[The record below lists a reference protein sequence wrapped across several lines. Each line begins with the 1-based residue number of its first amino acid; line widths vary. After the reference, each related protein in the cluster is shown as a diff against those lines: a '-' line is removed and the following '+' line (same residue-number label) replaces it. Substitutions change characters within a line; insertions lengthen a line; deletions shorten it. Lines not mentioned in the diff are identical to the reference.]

1 MAAFQAVDPGPTPGT
16 RKALLSCFLLLS
28 SSSSSTHSCVS
39 PLSFASTVNRRA
51 SLTERLVRPEKHST
65 LPSGRLSVKV
75 GSRTKQA
82 ILPPYCIQHPV
93 VVTQSPTQT
102 GDQAGL
108 RTPTPKS
115 LLICALIPL
124 PFQCFMSGLLSSTAA
139 FSTSPLRSSP
149 TAPLSAFLHTEAH
162 PRSCGADAS
171 THSALIRV
179 AVPA

>member
-1 MAAFQAVDPGPTPGT
+1 MP
-16 RKALLSCFLLLS
+16 RSCS
-28 SSSSSTHSCVS
+28 SAQRRHIRVHSQPCFHNDLDEHHVKST
-39 PLSFASTVNRRA
+39 
-51 SLTERLVRPEKHST
+51 
-65 LPSGRLSVKV
+65 

-162 PRSCGADAS
+162 PALAAQ
-171 THSALIRV
+171 TPPLTLHSFVWLCLRKLD
-179 AVPA
+179 